1 VKSCAGNPRSKPG
14 FDRDPGDRQTRAQ
27 ARLKALLAHARC
39 GRGARDQALID
50 GLFVRG
56 DEAGEWLAGISE
68 LSVSYRPDR
77 APTVRALAEVIRKRP
92 ADAVTLAALRGWG
105 LQQLQGASDAVAAPY
120 GSALFESLFDAF
132 YDCNVL
138 ASQPTLRFGIA
149 TEFGCASPVVKMY
162 FDLHAT
168 PREQRGARLAEVAAL
183 LRDESALQD
192 WKRACPAS
200 DVDAM
205 RVIGVDFGAG
215 GVVRSKFY
223 WGARSLDWN
232 AIAAASHEISGAR
245 HLQTL
250 ERLRREVAAVTD
262 ELSTVMVSICS
273 SNGQRAMKLD
283 VCIARLY
290 DDDLAAL
297 DALQRFRGQ
306 DFPAYDDAAY
316 SIVSGGLSAHR
327 TRRIHQYLGVEL
339 PADGGPR
346 MTVYYRPIGLDTE
359 HLGAPLRPQISE
371 FEHEYPA
378 QHSDPSGDHARC
390 AISRRPAAA

>member
-1 VKSCAGNPRSKPG
+1 MKSRAGNPRSKPV

-27 ARLKALLAHARC
+27 ARLAALLAHARC

-50 GLFVRG
+50 GLFLRG
-56 DEAGEWLAGISE
+56 SDAGEWLAGISE
-68 LSVSYRPDR
+68 LSMSYRQNR

-92 ADAVTLAALRGWG
+92 ADAASLAALRGWG
-105 LQQLQGASDAVAAPY
+105 LQQLQRASDAAGAPY
-120 GSALFESLFDAF
+120 GGALFESLFDAF
-132 YDCNVL
+132 YDDAAM
-138 ASQPTLRFGIA
+138 ASQPALRFGIA
-149 TEFGCASPVVKMY
+149 TEFGCASPVVKTY

-168 PREQRGARLAEVAAL
+168 PTEQRGARLDEVAAL
-183 LRDESALQD
+183 LRDEGALAD

-200 DVDAM
+200 GIDAM

-223 WGARSLDWN
+223 WGARSLGWD
-232 AIAAASHEISGAR
+232 AIVAASQDISGER
-245 HLQTL
+245 HLPTL
-250 ERLRREVAAVTD
+250 QRLRREVEAVG
-262 ELSTVMVSICS
+262 EGLSTVMVSICS
-273 SNGQRAMKLD
+273 TGGQRAIKLD

-297 DALQRFRGQ
+297 DALQRFRGR
-306 DFPAYDDAAY
+306 DFPAYDDAAFR
-316 SIVSGGLSAHR
+316 IVSGGLPAQR

-371 FEHEYPA
+371 FDHERNAHDP
-378 QHSDPSGDHARC
+378 DPSGDDAWR
-390 AISRRPAAA
+390 AVSRRPAAA